1 MKIPKNCLIERVA
14 STDKTRL
21 VLAHPYLDVERKT
34 LVATNGCALVAL
46 PVEIDPGDTSGPITI
61 DALAAARKVGRKGEL
76 ATILAGTDQKLINQA
91 TCPRANDINYPD
103 WTRVMPRN
111 PGKIR
116 ISFNAHLLVDIT
128 KAMGCT
134 DVILEFDDATS
145 PIKVTPGKSKSCWSI
160 SPSCSGAVGVLMPI
174 KLPGPAADSALE

>member
-1 MKIPKNCLIERVA
+1 MKLPKNCLIERVTL
-14 STDKTRL
+14 TDETRPI
-21 VLAHPYLDVERKT
+21 LAHPYLDVERKT
-34 LVATNGCALVAL
+34 LVATDGRALVAL

-76 ATILAGTDQKLINQA
+76 ATILAGTGQKLTNQA
-91 TCPRANDINYPD
+91 TYPRANDINYPN
-103 WTRVMPRN
+103 WTQVMPRN

-116 ISFNAHLLVDIT
+116 IVFNAHLLFDIT

-145 PIKVTPGKSKSCWSI
+145 PIKVTPGNSKSCWPI

-174 KLPGPAADSALE
+174 QLSEPAADSALE